1 MMTDKAKEVKAG
13 SEAQP
18 ESAVKGGQKKVA
30 EQLEKARQ
38 KFSDVAGEVEKKAR
52 AIGEGASKVG
62 GQVKEGAEKAST
74 VAKEKYGVAKE
85 KVKFGYDKARKDLDT
100 LLDDVNEYTR
110 DNPGKAVLIAAG
122 IGFVLGLLMRPRR
135 D

>member
-1 MMTDKAKEVKAG
+1 MTEELKDEAG
-13 SEAQP
+13 SEKQAEP
-18 ESAVKGGQKKVA
+18 AVGGGQKKVA

-38 KFSDVAGEVEKKAR
+38 KFSDVAGEVEKKAK
-52 AIGEGASKVG
+52 AVGEGASRVG
-62 GQVKEGAEKAST
+62 GQVKETAEKAST
-74 VAKEKYGVAKE
+74 MAREKYGVARE
-85 KVKFGYDKARKDLDT
+85 KVTYGYEKARKDLDT

-122 IGFVLGLLMRPRR
+122 IGFVLGLLVRPRR